1 MKTIAQRISSL
12 NESIGKVVSALNVLL
27 VVMVCGDVIVR
38 YVVKQSSA
46 AFYELEWHIF
56 SVIFL
61 VGAGWTLRHERHVRV
76 DIFYAKANPRLQAVI
91 DIVGTLLLL
100 LPFSLTLIVTGIPY
114 ALVAFES
121 GEGSPDTGGL
131 PFRWI
136 VKSAIVVGAGLLTL
150 QGLAMLLDKILFL
163 IEGKERAE
171 DVA

>member
-1 MKTIAQRISSL
+1 MRTIAQQISSL
-12 NESIGKVVSALNVLL
+12 NEVIGKVVSALNVLL
-27 VVMVCGDVIVR
+27 VVMICGDVIVR

-46 AFYELEWHIF
+46 AFYELEWHVF

-61 VGAGWTLRHERHVRV
+61 VGAGWTFRHERHVRV
-76 DIFYAKANPRLQAVI
+76 DILYSKARPRWQAVI
-91 DIVGTLLLL
+91 DIIGILLLL
-100 LPFSLTLIVTGIPY
+100 FPFSLTLIVTGLPY
-114 ALVAFES
+114 TLVAFES

-150 QGLAMLLDKILFL
+150 QGLAMLLEKILFL
-163 IEGKERAE
+163 IEGKEHSQ

>member
-1 MKTIAQRISSL
+1 MRTMVQQISSL
-12 NESIGKVVSALNVLL
+12 NERVGKAVSALNVVL
-27 VVMVCGDVIVR
+27 VVMVCGDVVVR
-38 YVVKQSSA
+38 YVVKKSSA
-46 AFYELEWHIF
+46 AFYELEWHVF
-56 SVIFL
+56 AFIFL

-76 DIFYAKANPRLQAVI
+76 DIFYAKASARLQALI
-91 DIVGTLLLL
+91 DCVGIMFLL
-100 LPFSLTLIVTGIPY
+100 LPFSLTLIVTGFPY

-136 VKSAIVVGAGLLTL
+136 VKSFIVVGAGLLTL
-150 QGLAMLLDKILFL
+150 QGVAMLLEKMLLL